1 MSNSTNSLFLSPN
14 PSPTIEFPTISPPP
28 SQTGINQL
36 TPPPPAVNQF
46 TPPPPSDVNQLP
58 LPSPSV
64 NQLPLPSPSANQLT
78 PPPPNA
84 IQLTPPPPNAI
95 QLTPPPPGA
104 IQLASPPPGT
114 NQLTPPPFVAGQ
126 LDPELIENKNTPNP
140 QITKSPPPIP
150 PPLNTVPVPVLPPPP
165 ANPVS
170 VPVQITPPD
179 LVQQPPPS
187 ISSPSITPFQP
198 LPVPSPPPPVDPLIA
213 LPPPAVPVP
222 VQVQTPPSPPFPNP
236 IFSPLTNPTD
246 TSSVPAVHVESP
258 PTRDSS
264 TMVPQTGTSDSSP
277 ATIGIALVAG
287 FMLFCLMYLF
297 VVCVKRLRRN
307 WATKFP
313 GQYKTME
320 KNAGPVSS
328 TNSNL
333 DSNGGFSYQHLYDMT
348 GGFSDT
354 NLIGEGG
361 FAHVYKGWLPN
372 GTEVA
377 VKKIKQ
383 EKAAEQE
390 LRSEM
395 EIIGRIHHRHLV
407 KFLGYCFTGPYQL
420 LVYEFVP
427 NQTLSYHLHEEG
439 LPVLDWQKRMKIAI
453 GSARGLKYLHEDC
466 EPKIVHRD
474 IKSANILLD
483 NSFEPKIAD
492 FGLAKLTYDS
502 NTHVSTRVMGTYGY
516 LAPEYAITGKLTYK
530 SDVFSFGVVLLEL
543 ITGRKAINPSDPE
556 ENLVGWA
563 WPLLVEAI
571 NNGKF
576 ENLVDPKLKGNYI
589 EKEMSEMANVAAS
602 CVRHS
607 AANRLSMPQVLKALE
622 SGCNPSD
629 LCNGVWFGDST
640 AFDSRQYS
648 LEIENFQK
656 REFWDAGVSIRNS

>member
-1 MSNSTNSLFLSPN
+1 MSSSANSLFLSPN

-28 SQTGINQL
+28 PQTGINQL

-46 TPPPPSDVNQLP
+46 TPPPPSAVNQLP

-64 NQLPLPSPSANQLT
+64 SQLPLPSPSANQLT

-104 IQLASPPPGT
+104 IQLAPPPPST
-114 NQLTPPPFVAGQ
+114 NQLTPPPFNAGQ
-126 LDPELIENKNTPNP
+126 LSPEFIENKKTPNP
-140 QITKSPPPIP
+140 QITNSPPPIP

-187 ISSPSITPFQP
+187 ISSPSITSFQP
-198 LPVPSPPPPVDPLIA
+198 LPVPSPPAPVDPLIA

-236 IFSPLTNPTD
+236 ILSPLTNPTD

-264 TMVPQTGTSDSSP
+264 TM
-277 ATIGIALVAG
+277 
-287 FMLFCLMYLF
+287 
-297 VVCVKRLRRN
+297 RLRRN

-313 GQYKTME
+313 GQYKTMPE
-320 KNAGPVSS
+320 NAGPVSS

-348 GGFSDT
+348 GGFSDA

-361 FAHVYKGWLPN
+361 FAHVYKGRLPN

-383 EKAAEQE
+383 EKSAGQE
-390 LRSEM
+390 MRSEM
-395 EIIGRIHHRHLV
+395 EIICRIHHRHLV
-407 KFLGYCFTGPYQL
+407 KFLGYCFTELYQL
-420 LVYEFVP
+420 LIYEFVP

-556 ENLVGWA
+556 ETLVGWA

-571 NNGKF
+571 NNRNF
-576 ENLVDPKLKGNYI
+576 ENLVDPKLMGNYV
-589 EKEMSEMANVAAS
+589 EKEMLEMVNVAAS

-648 LEIENFQK
+648 MEIENFQK
-656 REFWDAGVSIRNS
+656 REFWDAGVNIVNS